1 MMHRNTRLLESR
13 FVLLWTRLRHPS
25 ENTRLLLLAV
35 AVGLATG
42 MGVWL
47 FRLGIE
53 LFHKLF
59 FETLH
64 ESVLMPI
71 IGSLG
76 LVVMVALAGLIV
88 GWIVQHYV
96 GEERHHGV
104 AAIIE
109 SVALSG
115 GKLRYA
121 TMPFKALASAI
132 SLGGGAAVGPEAPS
146 VMIGANIGSFA
157 AQKLRLS
164 EDRMR
169 LLVAA
174 GAAAAI
180 SAAFRAPIA
189 GVFFALEVILNG
201 EFTTGS
207 FAAVVIAAVTSS
219 AFMGLVEEGGAEFGH
234 LNYTLGS
241 PAELIF
247 YALLGLL
254 LAPVAVFFIRY
265 VHYQHH
271 LWHRF
276 QISKPLKTALA
287 GVIVGAV
294 GIFFPQILGAG
305 REVIT
310 NVLSGQEATFTVGML
325 VLLAF
330 AKIITNGISV
340 AGGFVGGVFA
350 PTLFVGSLLGSAFG
364 KLITSFLPLSLTG
377 TPPAYGIAGMAAVM
391 AGVVRAPITAVL
403 LAFELTNDYRLI
415 LPIMF
420 TTVIC
425 VYLTERFV
433 PAGIDTLSLLQ
444 SGIRLQQG
452 RDVDVMQ
459 GIAVREVMQAPAP
472 TITER
477 ATLTELRDALR
488 KQHTRA
494 LCVVDDA
501 GKLSG
506 IVTLTDLQRAYDLE
520 SHDEIGVRDICTRDL
535 VSISA
540 DDVVWVAIQQMGGR
554 DLGQLPVI
562 NPRTGQLMGL
572 VTRSE
577 IMQAYQVAI
586 ARKREHQHKMEQVRL
601 SNLTGAHVLELHIT
615 DFSSVAGRRI
625 CDVEWPA
632 ESLVASIQR
641 DNRLIVP
648 HGSTQFQRGDTV
660 TIVAAPDTEDQ
671 LARLFGYETAD
682 VE

>member
-1 MMHRNTRLLESR
+1 MLHRVRRLLESR
-13 FVLLWTRLRHPS
+13 FTLLWARLRHPS
-25 ENTRLLLLAV
+25 ESTRLLLLAV

-42 MGVWL
+42 LGVWV

-53 LFHKLF
+53 FFHKLF
-59 FETLH
+59 FETLN
-64 ESVLMPI
+64 ETLLTPL

-76 LVVMVALAGLIV
+76 LVAMVALAGLIV
-88 GWIVQHYV
+88 GWIVQRFV

-121 TMPFKALASAI
+121 VMPFKAVASAI

-265 VHYQHH
+265 VHSQHGM
-271 LWHRF
+271 WHHNRLPR
-276 QISKPLKTALA
+276 PLKTALA
-287 GVIVGAV
+287 GAMVGAV
-294 GIFFPQILGAG
+294 GIFLPQILGAG

-310 NVLSGQEATFTVGML
+310 AVLADQEAGFTIGML
-325 VLLAF
+325 VLVAF
-330 AKIITNGISV
+330 AKIITNGISM

-350 PTLFVGSLLGSAFG
+350 PTLFVGALLGSAFG
-364 KLITSFLPLSLTG
+364 KLLSSFMPLSLTG
-377 TPPAYGIAGMAAVM
+377 TPAAYAIAGMAAVM
-391 AGVVRAPITAVL
+391 AGVVRAPITGVL

-425 VYLTERFV
+425 VYLTERFI
-433 PAGIDTLSLLQ
+433 PAGIDTLALHH

-459 GIAVREVMQAPAP
+459 GITVREVMQTPAP
-472 TITER
+472 TIAES
-477 ATLTELRDALR
+477 ATLTELRDGLR
-488 KQHTRA
+488 KKHSRA
-494 LCVVDDA
+494 LCVMDSVE
-501 GKLSG
+501 KLCG
-506 IVTLTDLQRAYDLE
+506 IVTLTDLQRAYDLQPHE
-520 SHDEIGVRDICTRDL
+520 QLQVKDICARDL
-535 VSISA
+535 VSISP

-562 NPRTGQLMGL
+562 NPRTGVLMGL

-601 SNLTGAHVLELHIT
+601 SNLTGAHVLELHVT
-615 DFSSVAGRRI
+615 DVSGVAGRRI
-625 CDVEWPA
+625 CEVEWPQ

-660 TIVAAPDTEDQ
+660 TIVAAPETEDQ
-671 LARLFGYETAD
+671 LARLFGYETEEA
-682 VE
+682 E